1 MKVLVIGGGG
11 REHALCW
18 KLAQDASVDAIYVAP
33 GNAGT
38 AGIARN
44 VDVSTD
50 DHDAVSSLCA
60 QEGMGLVVVGP
71 EAPLCRGLADRL
83 RADGFPVFGPGA
95 GGAELEGSKAF
106 SKALMSHHG
115 IPTAGFRTFDD
126 AGFAREYLEGDLP
139 FPVVVK
145 ASGLAA
151 GKGVLI
157 CPDREAALAAVD
169 QLMERRQFGLSG
181 DTVVIEDFLEG
192 EEVSVHAI
200 TDGRTILTLPTS
212 EDHKRVF
219 DHDEG
224 PNTGGMGAV
233 SPSTRLDGSGIARVE
248 RETLL
253 PTLNAL
259 ARDGRP
265 YCGVLYAGLMVTRT
279 RAKVLEFNVR
289 FGDPET
295 QVILPRLKCDLG
307 ALLLACAEGRLDSIG
322 DEAFDWD
329 PRAAVT
335 VVLCSGGYPGAFT
348 RGHPIEGIVDADAMD
363 GVIVFHAGTARVA
376 GRVVTTGGRVLNV
389 TALGSDLAD
398 ARQRAYE
405 AVSRIS
411 FENMHFRTDIG
422 VRALDGVSEAEV

>member
-18 KLAQDASVDAIYVAP
+18 KLAQGASTDEVLAAP

-38 AGIARN
+38 ASVARN
-44 VDVSTD
+44 VDVSVD
-50 DHDAVSSLCA
+50 DHDAVSGLCA
-60 QEGMGLVVVGP
+60 AEEIGLVVVGP
-71 EAPLCRGLADRL
+71 EAPLCKGLADRL
-83 RADGFPVFGPGA
+83 RADGFAVFGPGE

-106 SKALMSHHG
+106 SKALMSQHG
-115 IPTAGFRTFDD
+115 IPTAGFRTFRD
-126 AGFAREYLEGDLP
+126 AASAREYLEGEVA

-157 CPDREAALAAVD
+157 CPDREAALDSVD
-169 QLMERRQFGLSG
+169 KLMEQRQFGASG
-181 DTVVIEDFLEG
+181 ETVVIEDFLSG

-212 EDHKRVF
+212 QDHKRVF
-219 DHDEG
+219 DNDEG

-233 SPSTRLDGSGIARVE
+233 SPSSRLDAEGVARVE
-248 RETLL
+248 RDIML

-259 ARDGRP
+259 ARQDRP
-265 YCGVLYAGLMVTRT
+265 YRGVLYAGLMVTRSGS
-279 RAKVLEFNVR
+279 KVLEFNVR

-307 ALLLACAEGRLDSIG
+307 ALLLASAEGRLDEIG
-322 DEAFDWD
+322 DDAFDWD

-348 RGHPIEGIVDADAMD
+348 RGHAIKGIAEADAME
-363 GVIVFHAGTARVA
+363 GVTVFHAGTRSVD
-376 GRVVTTGGRVLNV
+376 GQVVTAGGRVLNV
-389 TALGSDLAD
+389 TALGSDLAA
-398 ARQRAYE
+398 ARERAYE

-411 FENMHFRTDIG
+411 FESMHFRTDIG
-422 VRALDGVSEAEV
+422 VRALGGAAGAEA

>member
-18 KLAQDASVDAIYVAP
+18 KLAQGASVDAILVAP

-38 AGIARN
+38 AEIARN
-44 VDVSTD
+44 VDVSPD
-50 DHDAVSSLCA
+50 DHDAVSSLCQ
-60 QEGMGLVVVGP
+60 QEAIGLVVVGP
-71 EAPLCRGLADRL
+71 EAPLCKGLADRL

-106 SKALMSHHG
+106 SKDLMGQHG

-126 AGFAREYLEGDLP
+126 AQFARDYLEGDIP

-157 CPDREAALAAVD
+157 CPDRDAALAAID
-169 QLMERRQFGLSG
+169 TLMEQRQFGISG
-181 DTVVIEDFLEG
+181 DTVVIEEFLVG

-219 DHDEG
+219 DDDQG

-233 SPSTRLDGSGIARVE
+233 SPSTRLDQAGIARVE
-248 RETLL
+248 RDTML

-259 ARDGRP
+259 ARGDRP
-265 YCGVLYAGLMVTRT
+265 YCGVLYAGLMVTRG
-279 RAKVLEFNVR
+279 ASKVLEFNVR

-307 ALLLACAEGRLDSIG
+307 ELLLTCAEGRLESI
-322 DEAFDWD
+322 DDKAFDWD
-329 PRAAVT
+329 SRSAVT
-335 VVLCSGGYPGAFT
+335 VVLSSGGYPGAFT
-348 RGHPIEGIVDADAMD
+348 RGHPIEGISDANAMD
-363 GVIVFHAGTARVA
+363 GVTVFHAGTALV
-376 GRVVTTGGRVLNV
+376 GGKVVTAGGRVLSV
-389 TALGSDLAD
+389 TALGSDLTD
-398 ARQRAYE
+398 ARARAYE
-405 AVSRIS
+405 AVSLIS
-411 FENMHFRTDIG
+411 FEDMHFRTDIG
-422 VRALDGVSEAEV
+422 TRALRGVLEAEA